1 VIVSFRH
8 RALKELFETGKG
20 AGVPPELRRRC
31 ANRLEIL
38 NAAKNLTALNI
49 TGFDTHPL
57 RGTNPTRYSI
67 SVSGPWRITFQ
78 FTASGSYLV
87 DLEQYH

>member
-1 VIVSFRH
+1 MNRTFRH
-8 RALKELFETGKG
+8 RGLKDLFETGRS

-49 TGFDTHPL
+49 TGFDPHPL
-57 RGTNPTRYSI
+57 HGTNPVRYSI

-78 FTASGSYLV
+78 FTAPDALLV